1 MKIKLASA
9 VLAVSVLFSSWLY
22 WGSDL
27 KVEQLLTANEW
38 QSTMV
43 TVITDSLP
51 DDTVGPLR
59 RVNVESNVKYLPN
72 GDYIRVANI
81 KLFAQGSTAE
91 STINI
96 SEKGRWEVSDNYLLV
111 SPSEFKDI
119 SSSQSKDFSE
129 AQLRL
134 ITQIFKLDAEQS
146 RRIDVVNEKTL
157 LLTSLNHGSSVLF
170 KTNFDWMIRGRR
182 PLCFAYGLARYHYSL
197 FRFTNRQHAGFTFR
211 WRSRLASIPFT
222 HLSRLTVL
230 RCARHT

>member
-9 VLAVSVLFSSWLY
+9 VLAVSVLFSGWLY
-22 WGSDL
+22 WGGSDL
-27 KVEQLLTANEW
+27 KVEQVLTANEW

-51 DDTVGPLR
+51 DDPVGPLR

-170 KTNFDWMIRGRR
+170 KN
-182 PLCFAYGLARYHYSL
+182 
-197 FRFTNRQHAGFTFR
+197 
-211 WRSRLASIPFT
+211 
-222 HLSRLTVL
+222 
-230 RCARHT
+230 

>member
-96 SEKGRWEVSDNYLLV
+96 SEKGRREVSDNYLLV

-170 KTNFDWMIRGRR
+170 KN
-182 PLCFAYGLARYHYSL
+182 
-197 FRFTNRQHAGFTFR
+197 
-211 WRSRLASIPFT
+211 
-222 HLSRLTVL
+222 
-230 RCARHT
+230 

>member
-1 MKIKLASA
+1 MKIKVASA
-9 VLAVSVLFSSWLY
+9 VLAVSTLFSGWLY

-27 KVEQLLTANEW
+27 KVEQVLTSNEW

-43 TVITDSLP
+43 TVITDNLP

-157 LLTSLNHGSSVLF
+157 LLTSLNHGSTVLF
-170 KTNFDWMIRGRR
+170 RN
-182 PLCFAYGLARYHYSL
+182 
-197 FRFTNRQHAGFTFR
+197 
-211 WRSRLASIPFT
+211 
-222 HLSRLTVL
+222 
-230 RCARHT
+230 

>member
-1 MKIKLASA
+1 
-9 VLAVSVLFSSWLY
+9 
-22 WGSDL
+22 
-27 KVEQLLTANEW
+27 
-38 QSTMV
+38 
-43 TVITDSLP
+43 
-51 DDTVGPLR
+51 
-59 RVNVESNVKYLPN
+59 SNVKYLPN

-157 LLTSLNHGSSVLF
+157 LLTSLNHGSTVLF
-170 KTNFDWMIRGRR
+170 RN
-182 PLCFAYGLARYHYSL
+182 
-197 FRFTNRQHAGFTFR
+197 
-211 WRSRLASIPFT
+211 
-222 HLSRLTVL
+222 
-230 RCARHT
+230 

>member
-9 VLAVSVLFSSWLY
+9 VLAVSVLFSGWLY

-27 KVEQLLTANEW
+27 KVEQVLTANEW

-51 DDTVGPLR
+51 VGPLR

-170 KTNFDWMIRGRR
+170 KN
-182 PLCFAYGLARYHYSL
+182 
-197 FRFTNRQHAGFTFR
+197 
-211 WRSRLASIPFT
+211 
-222 HLSRLTVL
+222 
-230 RCARHT
+230 